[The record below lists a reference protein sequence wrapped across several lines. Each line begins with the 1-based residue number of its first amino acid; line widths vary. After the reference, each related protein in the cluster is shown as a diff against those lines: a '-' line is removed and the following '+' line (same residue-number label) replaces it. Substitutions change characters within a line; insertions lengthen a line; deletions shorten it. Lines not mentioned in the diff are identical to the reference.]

1 MKHKKFVK
9 QLMAAG
15 ISRNTATEAARA
27 ASRAELPL
35 QKIAGRILTMQRIFL
50 WRMKESQYMRKEFDR
65 AVLTQARLTPRRIR
79 PLRSKKSRH
88 LDGLRVDFSAIDEIH
103 MFGVDLANGPDMTA
117 QVAVQG
123 GGGHV

>member
-27 ASRAELPL
+27 AARAELPL
-35 QKIAGRILTMQRIFL
+35 IKVAGRILTMRGFYL
-50 WRMKESQYMRKEFDR
+50 WRLVGSKDMRQEFDR
-65 AVLTQARLTPRRIR
+65 ALLTQARLTPRRIR
-79 PLRSKKSRH
+79 PLRSKKRRH
-88 LDGLRVDFSAIDEIH
+88 LDGLRVDFSTIDEMH

-117 QVAVQG
+117 RVPVRG
-123 GGGHV
+123 GAAT